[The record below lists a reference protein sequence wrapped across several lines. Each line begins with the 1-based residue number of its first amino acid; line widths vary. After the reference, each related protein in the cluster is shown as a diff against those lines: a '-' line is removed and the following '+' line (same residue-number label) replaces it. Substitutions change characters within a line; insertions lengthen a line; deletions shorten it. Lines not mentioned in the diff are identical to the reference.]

1 LKKIPSVFLLVG
13 PEEGEKE
20 EFIRGIQREDG
31 EIHRFYAGQTPMAD
45 VVSLLRNGSLFSSS
59 KFVTV
64 RNVEELK
71 KPDIQQITDYL
82 KNPEA
87 SSTLFLVT
95 HEYRAPAA
103 LAKAIPGAQQKTFF
117 ELFENKKREWL
128 LRYFREADL
137 LIDSEA
143 VELVL
148 DLVENNTLEM
158 KNAADK
164 LILYFGPGS
173 SLTADDIEEFIYHS
187 KEENVFSLFQKLIRR
202 DLTGSLEIL
211 HKILQ
216 SGQTRGVQ
224 ILGGLLWQFRRLL
237 KMSRLCDRRFSP
249 EDALNGAEIR
259 GKRNQSDYL
268 EARRNFTTR
277 QVEQIIARIA
287 ESDRKVREQS
297 GDMERLIL
305 EMSIYRMIEGDTY
318 QAYQSS
324 QA

>member
-1 LKKIPSVFLLVG
+1 MKKTPSVFLLVG

-20 EFIRGIQREDG
+20 DFIQNVQQGGGEDG
-31 EIHRFYAGQTPMAD
+31 EIHRFYAGQTPMGD
-45 VVSLLRNGSLFSSS
+45 VVSLLRNGSLFSSA

-64 RNVEELK
+64 RNIEELK
-71 KPDIQQITDYL
+71 KPDIQQLTDYL

-103 LAKAIPGAQQKTFF
+103 LTKAVPKTQQKTFF

-128 LRYFREADL
+128 LRYFRGAEL
-137 LIDSEA
+137 QIDNEA

-173 SLTADDIEEFIYHS
+173 TLGSDEVEEFIYHS
-187 KEENVFSLFQKLIRR
+187 KEENVFSLFQKMTRR

-224 ILGGLLWQFRRLL
+224 VLGGLLWQFRRLL

-259 GKRNQSDYL
+259 GKRNQADYL

-277 QVEQIIARIA
+277 QIEQIIARIA
-287 ESDRKVREQS
+287 EFDRKVREQGS
-297 GDMERLIL
+297 EMERLIL
-305 EMSIYRMIEGDTY
+305 EMSIYQMLNGD
-318 QAYQSS
+318 A
-324 QA
+324 AN

>member
-1 LKKIPSVFLLVG
+1 MKKTPSVFLLVG

-20 EFIRGIQREDG
+20 DFIRNVQQGGGDDG
-31 EIHRFYAGQTPMAD
+31 EIHRFYAGQTPMGD
-45 VVSLLRNGSLFSSS
+45 VVSLLRNGSLFSAA
-59 KFVTV
+59 KFVTL
-64 RNVEELK
+64 RNIEELK
-71 KPDIQQITDYL
+71 KPDIKQLTDYL
-82 KNPEA
+82 KNPET

-103 LAKAIPGAQQKTFF
+103 LSKAVPKAQQKTFF

-128 LRYFREADL
+128 LRYFREAEL
-137 LIDSEA
+137 QIDNEA

-173 SLTADDIEEFIYHS
+173 TLTSDDIEEFIYHS
-187 KEENVFSLFQKLIRR
+187 KEENVFSLFQKLTRR

-224 ILGGLLWQFRRLL
+224 VLGGLLWQFRRLL

-249 EDALNGAEIR
+249 EDALRGAEIR
-259 GKRNQSDYL
+259 GKRNQTDYM

-277 QVEQIIARIA
+277 QIEQIITRIA
-287 ESDRKVREQS
+287 EFDHKIREQR
-297 GDMERLIL
+297 GEMERLIL
-305 EMSIYRMIEGDTY
+305 EMSIYRILNGEPRN
-318 QAYQSS
+318 
-324 QA
+324 